1 MNFFV
6 IAIVSFATGVFASLG
21 LGGGMVL
28 IIYLTVF
35 AGMPQIQAQG
45 INLIFFVPI
54 AIISIIIHN
63 KNHLIKWK
71 TTVPVLIAGT
81 VAVVFSSI
89 LANNMDNTL
98 LQKLFGGFVIV
109 AGIKNFAVCGQRQ
122 GTPSP

>member
-1 MNFFV
+1 MSFFV

-63 KNHLIKWK
+63 KNVSKEFCL
-71 TTVPVLIAGT
+71 
-81 VAVVFSSI
+81 
-89 LANNMDNTL
+89 
-98 LQKLFGGFVIV
+98 
-109 AGIKNFAVCGQRQ
+109 
-122 GTPSP
+122 